1 MQNRVIA
8 FRFALSVALGAV
20 GALGACT
27 SASSTGISEVSCPQ
41 GSELTYASFGQAF
54 FMDYCLSCHASKE
67 RPTLATQAQIQ
78 ANSARIL
85 QEAVYTTAMPEGADM
100 TLAERQMLG
109 EWLACGAP

>member
-1 MQNRVIA
+1 MNQA
-8 FRFALSVALGAV
+8 FAPRLALCLSL
-20 GALGACT
+20 ALGACT

-41 GSELTYASFGQAF
+41 DSTLTYASFGQAF
-54 FMDYCLSCHASKE
+54 FTDNCLSCHASKE
-67 RPTLATQAQIQ
+67 KPILSTQDQIQ

-85 QEAVYTTAMPEGADM
+85 QEAVYTTAMPEDADM